1 MGLRLLWMLPRQ
13 KITEKLDWIFLF
25 FEKKEGFFSKMSK
38 YKCCKYKKGHSLKIE
53 QTINIGNIGIEA
65 NGQKRVSS

>member
-1 MGLRLLWMLPRQ
+1 
-13 KITEKLDWIFLF
+13 
-25 FEKKEGFFSKMSK
+25 MSK
-38 YKCCKYKKGHSLKIE
+38 YKSCKYKKGHSLKIE